1 VRVVRDTSA
10 VVSALLFS
18 GVSSKLVSLWQNGL
32 ITPLLSREILDEYLR
47 VLSYPKF
54 ELSEEEIK
62 ELIQEEIL
70 PFAEVVRPKR
80 RLRVIRRDPSD
91 NKFLEC
97 AVAGKASVIISGDK
111 DLLSLGRY
119 KRVRIQSPAQFLV
132 VADWLDKL
140 AQHLFSSP
148 CVADFR
154 RSHHVV
160 NVRSRLDDGDE
171 RSEKFQCG
179 AGRASA

>member
-1 VRVVRDTSA
+1 VRVVLDTNA

-32 ITPLLSREILDEYLR
+32 ITPLLSRAMLDEYLR

-80 RLRVIRRDPSD
+80 RLRVVRLHPSD

-111 DLLSLGRY
+111 ALLSLGRY
-119 KRVRIQSPAQFLV
+119 RRVRIQSPAQFL
-132 VADWLDKL
+132 ADQPDLRE
-140 AQHLFSSP
+140 S
-148 CVADFR
+148 
-154 RSHHVV
+154 
-160 NVRSRLDDGDE
+160 
-171 RSEKFQCG
+171 
-179 AGRASA
+179 